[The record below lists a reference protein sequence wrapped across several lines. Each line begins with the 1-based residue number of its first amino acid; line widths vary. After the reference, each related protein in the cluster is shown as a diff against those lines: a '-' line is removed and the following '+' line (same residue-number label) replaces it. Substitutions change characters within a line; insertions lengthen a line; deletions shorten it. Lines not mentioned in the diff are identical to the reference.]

1 MAVDYEAL
9 AKKHGG
15 QSEAAPVAKPTAT
28 PDYEALAA
36 QAGGTLQGEIPQR
49 RGMDLVNQYLG
60 VINEA
65 IAPYVAAA
73 TTGAVAG
80 APFAGV
86 GAVPGAVGGAGALGL
101 TDLAATLYNVGA
113 QALGAESRVPLASE
127 VIRTQMREAA
137 PQAFREPETPA
148 QRLTSVGAEA
158 ATSGLTQANFLR
170 ELARRTGPGATRN
183 VLQAMGEAP
192 AAQVAASTGGA
203 LTQQAAIE
211 TSAPESAQRNPLLL
225 AVLGT
230 IGGAAA
236 GRTAIRGP
244 QIARELLGDRGPQIV
259 RDFVGKGTPSEQQ
272 LYTTAKNEYKNAEN
286 AGVIFTPSA
295 YDRMLDTLRARLTDE
310 GFTDQPALV
319 ATLNKLEKF
328 RGKARSFTDLD
339 TARSDITK
347 NLIKSSDDNV
357 RRLGREAAD
366 HIDEFI
372 LGAQPTEIIAGN
384 IPQAVSSLGKARDL
398 WKQVSRSEEMTEL
411 LRRAN
416 LSDQPLDTA
425 IRNEFRSLA
434 MNQKRLNRFSPAEQD
449 FIMNV
454 VQGGRLDKALTNF
467 SEALR
472 VERSLGGTL
481 YAGAGGLATPLAA
494 PIGQIDPFTAATIM
508 TGVAGARGGT
518 AYVANLLAAQRAKTA
533 AAAMRG
539 FRRQPLAPL
548 ALPVGQNAL
557 RPGVDFLQQ
566 SEILNALSGGQ

>member
-15 QSEAAPVAKPTAT
+15 QAEAKPTAM

-36 QAGGTLQGEIPQR
+36 QAGGTLQSEIPQR

-65 IAPYVAAA
+65 IAPYAAAAA
-73 TTGAVAG
+73 TGAAAG
-80 APFAGV
+80 LPFGGV

-113 QALGAESRVPLASE
+113 QALGAESRVPLASD
-127 VIRTQMREAA
+127 VIRTQMGKVVPAGYS
-137 PQAFREPETPA
+137 PFREPETTA
-148 QRLTSVGAEA
+148 QRVTSVGAEA
-158 ATSGLTQANFLR
+158 ATAGLTQANFLR
-170 ELARRTGPGATRN
+170 ELARRAAPGSTKN
-183 VLQAMGEAP
+183 VLQAMSEAP
-192 AAQVAASTGGA
+192 AAQTAAATGGA
-203 LTQQAAIE
+203 LAQQAAIE
-211 TSAPESAQRNPLLL
+211 TSEPESAQRNPLLL

-230 IGGAAA
+230 LGGAAA

-259 RDFVGKGTPSEQQ
+259 RDFVGKGTPSEQR
-272 LYTTAKNEYKNAEN
+272 LYATAKNEYKNAEN
-286 AGVIFTPSA
+286 AGVVFTPSA

-411 LRRAN
+411 LRRAR

-434 MNQKRLNRFSPAEQD
+434 MNQKRLNRFSPVEQD

-454 VQGGRLDKALTNF
+454 VQGGRLDKALTSF

-494 PIGQIDPFTAATIM
+494 PIGQIDPFVAAGIM
-508 TGVAGARGGT
+508 TGVAGARAGT
-518 AYVANLLAAQRAKTA
+518 GAIANALAAQRAKTA

-557 RPGVDFLQQ
+557 RPGTDFLQQ